1 MSGREDE
8 AQLWQTETKRGF
20 RRKSP
25 TWQRFCDHALL
36 RPRAQ
41 QSPAV
46 GHWHCW
52 AQGLSQEAA
61 QIKGK
66 MWGKTSLQSSL
77 CYMAGMGLS
86 AVARSRKQW

>member
-1 MSGREDE
+1 MVGRMRLSSGRQREDLGE
-8 AQLWQTETKRGF
+8 KA
-20 RRKSP
+20 
-25 TWQRFCDHALL
+25 QRFCDHALL